1 MRSILLAVLLLPAT
15 AWAHG
20 QYTEAAPDVSTGWS
34 EPTVAEIEDAILAAA
49 GEFFVPESLLRAV
62 AHTEGRWQHLPYRI
76 SSHGRRGLFS
86 LTADRIDDAAAIL
99 GEDVDAIRGDY
110 WTHTRAF
117 ACLLDDAR
125 PLTAPL
131 PPVGEWRDALAWSM
145 DLAPGA
151 ADQYADRVMGIVND
165 GVSEQLPTTGEPIT
179 IAPEAV
185 DGQYM
190 GLFEGMVERS
200 SDYAGA
206 VWNPAA
212 SCNYS
217 NSSRGIGDVDKIIIH
232 TAQGTYAGTISWFQ
246 NCAASVSTHY
256 VVSTQGDVTQMVEE
270 EDVGWHVSC
279 WNGRSIG
286 IEHEGYV
293 SQPSVYYTTAMYSGS
308 AALVADILSSWN
320 LPVDRNSVMGH
331 VEIDPACNGNS
342 HSDPGTGW
350 DWDLFMS
357 LLGTTNPPDPT
368 NLVGVIRH
376 TDLSEP
382 AYSISG
388 ATVSAPGLGST
399 TTSATG
405 LYEFND
411 ITPDTYTI
419 CADATG
425 YQQGCTTKVVAPEI
439 TNWGSIL
446 LSAVV
451 ADDDDAVDDDD
462 TSVDDDDTSVDDD
475 DTSVDDDDTSVDDD
489 DTSVDDDDTSVDD
502 DDTSVD
508 DDDTSIDDDDT
519 SIDDDDTSLDDD
531 DTSLDDDDTSVD
543 DDDATPE
550 PSDEGPV
557 YGGVRHSVLAD
568 SDGGGSRRGGCNNC
582 SAAGGAAGLPGLF
595 LILGL
600 RRRRT

>member
-1 MRSILLAVLLLPAT
+1 MRSILLALLLLPAS

-20 QYTEAAPDVSTGWS
+20 QYTEAAPDVSTGWT
-34 EPTVAEIEDAILAAA
+34 EPSVAEIEDAIVAAA
-49 GEFFVPESLLRAV
+49 GEFFVPEALLRAV
-62 AHTEGRWQHLPYRI
+62 AHTEGRWQHMPYRI

-86 LTADRIDDAAAIL
+86 LTAARIDDAAFLL
-99 GEDVDAIRGDY
+99 GEDVDAVRGDY

-117 ACLLDDAR
+117 AALLDDAR

-131 PPVGEWRDALAWSM
+131 PPVGEWRDALAWSL

-165 GVSEQLPTTGEPIT
+165 GVIDVMPTTGEPIT

-206 VWNPAA
+206 IWNPAA

-217 NSSRGIGDVDKIIIH
+217 NSSRGIGDVDKVIIH

-293 SQPSVYYTTAMYSGS
+293 SQPSLYYTTAMYNGS
-308 AALVADILSSWN
+308 AALVTDILSSWG
-320 LPVDRNSVMGH
+320 LPVDRDSVMGH

-357 LLGTTNPPDPT
+357 LLGATNPPDPT
-368 NLVGVIRH
+368 NLVGYIRH
-376 TDLSEP
+376 TELFEP
-382 AYSISG
+382 AYGIAG

-399 TTSATG
+399 TTSG
-405 LYEFND
+405 SGYYQFND
-411 ITPDTYTI
+411 ITPDTYVV

-446 LSAVV
+446 LEPEVV
-451 ADDDDAVDDDD
+451 ADDDDTAPDDDD
-462 TSVDDDDTSVDDD
+462 TAP
-475 DTSVDDDDTSVDDD
+475 
-489 DTSVDDDDTSVDD
+489 
-502 DDTSVD
+502 D

-519 SIDDDDTSLDDD
+519 SIDDDDTIEPPDDD
-531 DTSLDDDDTSVD
+531 DTPLGDDDDTAD
-543 DDDATPE
+543 DDDAADDDDDTDE
-550 PSDEGPV
+550 PADDIAV
-557 YGGVRHSVLAD
+557 TGGTRRSLLGE
-568 SDGGGSRRGGCNNC
+568 DGGENTRRGDCNSC

-600 RRRRT
+600 RRRRP